1 MPAPSAGLIID
12 RLTLAN
18 GLRKS
23 RRPMRNEIEVVKL
36 ANAIGSRFDLKLVE
50 TVAIA
55 NPGFTIKSLREI
67 SPTPTGCE

>member
-1 MPAPSAGLIID
+1 MPAPSAGFTMDRFID
-12 RLTLAN
+12 AN
-18 GLRKS
+18 GRLKS
-23 RRPMRNEIEVVKL
+23 RRPMRNEIEVAKL
-36 ANAIGSRFDLKLVE
+36 ANAMGIRFDFIFWD